1 MKLNADCVRDIM
13 LYLEKNLE
21 LVSYIDSSEI
31 NIKYDLEDIKY
42 TCSKLIEASY
52 LNGEVTD
59 NLDGN
64 MSVYI
69 SSITWN
75 GHQFLDNIRS
85 STVWNKTKETTVKL
99 GSVSI
104 SFLSSIAAQVIANVI
119 SGKMQI

>member
-31 NIKYDLEDIKY
+31 NIKYYLEDIKY
-42 TCSKLIEASY
+42 TCSKLIEANY
-52 LNGEVTD
+52 LNGEVKVG
-59 NLDGN
+59 LDGN

-85 STVWNKTKETTVKL
+85 STVWNKTKETAVKL

-104 SFLSSIAAQVIANVI
+104 SFLSNIAAQVIANVI
-119 SGKMQI
+119 SGKIQI